1 MDHNTGR
8 VSTVCRRPST
18 VTLYGACAVVAD
30 DIAQKHR
37 RTSSFGRFGLGI
49 FMRFGLSLGESV
61 VGPLTE
67 LAQPNVSD
75 GAVTVV

>member
-1 MDHNTGR
+1 
-8 VSTVCRRPST
+8 
-18 VTLYGACAVVAD
+18 
-30 DIAQKHR
+30 
-37 RTSSFGRFGLGI
+37 
-49 FMRFGLSLGESV
+49 MRFGLSLGESV